1 MFVYQ
6 TRGTNIV
13 KNTVSIFSLI
23 FVFLLVLP
31 PVAELNPIYPL
42 LLLRSCTGSSHS
54 VRSPIGRIL
63 LASAR
68 IVQSIII
75 IGRDSGFCEL
85 KVQGTEHWNHHISK
99 PGIH

>member
-75 IGRDSGFCEL
+75 IGRDS
-85 KVQGTEHWNHHISK
+85 VISSQW
-99 PGIH
+99 